1 MFLAAKRDV
10 CLHRGTEGVDVTVRV
25 LEGEHVVAFRERIEV
40 GVVFKILFCHIA
52 IERFAA
58 ALIGEKKIFRQSVRL
73 IPCVRGVL
81 VWPRALFCTR
91 QCLLGQVGDH
101 GTSELFVDVHCYRIV
116 RIFVSVYKATRKLVV
131 CVCGKPV
138 VDEEFGFRVE
148 RFSVSLHQAIDLG
161 ARRL

>member
-1 MFLAAKRDV
+1 M
-10 CLHRGTEGVDVTVRV
+10 
-25 LEGEHVVAFRERIEV
+25 
-40 GVVFKILFCHIA
+40 
-52 IERFAA
+52 
-58 ALIGEKKIFRQSVRL
+58 
-73 IPCVRGVL
+73 
-81 VWPRALFCTR
+81 
-91 QCLLGQVGDH
+91 
-101 GTSELFVDVHCYRIV
+101 DVHCHRIM